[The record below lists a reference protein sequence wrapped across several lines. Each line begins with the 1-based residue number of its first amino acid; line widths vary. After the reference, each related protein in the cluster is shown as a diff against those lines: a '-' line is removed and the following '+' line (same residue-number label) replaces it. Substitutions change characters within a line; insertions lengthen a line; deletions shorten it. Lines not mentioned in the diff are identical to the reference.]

1 MSNIFK
7 KNSRFAILS
16 EDTSTTNKKINNNNN
31 INNTISEDN
40 LKNIEN
46 SINGKNNSFKKKYDD
61 RQQYKQLNNKY
72 INEQNEVILIEEKKI
87 KEETEKKANCKKC
100 LKIKHAKKHTCGMIE
115 YEEEEEEKGIEY
127 YHTKYSSIS
136 EAIQGEHQ
144 NNIKGIHTTIQL

>member
-72 INEQNEVILIEEKKI
+72 INEQNEVILIEEK
-87 KEETEKKANCKKC
+87 NHFKKC
-100 LKIKHAKKHTCGMIE
+100 QKK
-115 YEEEEEEKGIEY
+115 
-127 YHTKYSSIS
+127 
-136 EAIQGEHQ
+136 
-144 NNIKGIHTTIQL
+144 